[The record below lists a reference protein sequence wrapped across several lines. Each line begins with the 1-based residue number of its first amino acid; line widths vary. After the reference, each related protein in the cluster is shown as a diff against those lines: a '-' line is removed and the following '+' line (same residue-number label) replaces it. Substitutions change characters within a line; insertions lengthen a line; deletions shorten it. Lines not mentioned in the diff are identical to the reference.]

1 MLTASPALAQSDGIT
16 WLRSAEQAAE
26 LSRKTGRPILIYC
39 RSESCHYCD
48 LMQREVWQDPTTA
61 DIITREFVPLKL
73 TREENKEAVE
83 AMKVKGYPST
93 VIFSADRKYLTRVDG
108 YLPNEKFLSAI
119 SSIRTAAAERSM
131 RR

>member
-1 MLTASPALAQSDGIT
+1 
-16 WLRSAEQAAE
+16 
-26 LSRKTGRPILIYC
+26 
-39 RSESCHYCD
+39 
-48 LMQREVWQDPTTA
+48 MQREVWQDPTTA